1 VEVSKQIRKAQ
12 RDDPHSLI
20 HQLKARPPEKV
31 KRKPKAH
38 FLIEDVLTR
47 KERAR
52 QYANAV
58 MHPEQAQDAV
68 KSKERPGFNFLYKR
82 ELPPPVR
89 VDPHNDEFIKPLEE
103 KLIDALW

>member
-1 VEVSKQIRKAQ
+1 MS
-12 RDDPHSLI
+12 
-20 HQLKARPPEKV
+20 QLKARAPEKV

-52 QYANAV
+52 QYANSV
-58 MHPEQAQDAV
+58 MHPEQDSS
-68 KSKERPGFNFLYKR
+68 KSKERPGFNFLYKQQ
-82 ELPPPVR
+82 LPPPIR
-89 VDPHNDEFIKPLEE
+89 VETHNEEFIKPMEE